1 MLVALLI
8 SSQSCFSSL
17 EFAQAFAILCLA
29 WAVLE
34 LFDVKAMI
42 NAFEASPVSKI
53 IQESGT
59 Y

>member
-1 MLVALLI
+1 V
-8 SSQSCFSSL
+8 
-17 EFAQAFAILCLA
+17 FAILYLA

-34 LFDVKAMI
+34 LFDVKAMTD
-42 NAFEASPVSKI
+42 AFEASPDSKI